1 MSGFFRGGWY
11 HKNRSIKA
19 INHISEMTMKNTI
32 ILILCLLLLCG
43 CSDRNGDIADSES
56 QQESAISIKESVPT
70 ASETTQPSIPWLQDL
85 YDFMQRNGL
94 EIDEFAAKLSLG
106 DAVIRLIDFDQ
117 NQQEELYLGFYDR
130 TAGAICQIVYG
141 NSGFAEILYEDH
153 QRLQTNDTAL
163 LKIIRTESDRV
174 FLRGGSGYY
183 TLTDGSFRR
192 IDETSSVV
200 EQLLYMN
207 YSYGLVFS
215 EECRISEKVYRY
227 IQDHEDGDQ
236 KPLTAYNAGN
246 EPEQPA
252 EDKIRQG
259 PYAWA
264 DDYAEIV
271 WSKLLDPDIQE
282 GRTKYTDRT
291 QAVGLLDV
299 RLMDAAENGIPDLYI
314 EYAVFEGT
322 VYQQVY
328 TYTDKAELIQENTAE
343 VSDTTAADR
352 FLESQMTLYYLIRQS
367 RNPTEE
373 YKIPEPRS
381 REEAYRLAVDIL
393 QTIYGTGT
401 ELLESKADSSGSIHY
416 YGLVSAVLAD
426 FNGDGE
432 DELFCGYLPKDNAWA
447 NTAYQRVFG
456 YEDGKLTVYYAQESC
471 SAGGVD
477 PISSIVKDESGQAYI
492 YWRYEDG
499 LLPDYLYLT
508 DENRFEP
515 AEKRIG
521 DEERYTVFSYVKYF
535 QADRSMD
542 PLRQTEETIAFLQ
555 K

>member
-1 MSGFFRGGWY
+1 
-11 HKNRSIKA
+11 
-19 INHISEMTMKNTI
+19 MKKTI

-43 CSDRNGDIADSES
+43 CSDKSREPADSES
-56 QQESAISIKESVPT
+56 KQEPAGAGEESLLAESGT
-70 ASETTQPSIPWLQDL
+70 EQPSTPWLQDL

-94 EIDEFAAKLSLG
+94 ETDDFAVKLSLG

-117 NQQEELYLGFYDR
+117 DQQEELYFGFYDR

-141 NSGFAEILYEDH
+141 SSGFAEMLYEDR
-153 QRLQTNDTAL
+153 QSLQTDDTAL
-163 LKIIRTESDRV
+163 FKIIQTESGRV

-183 TLTDGSFRR
+183 TLTDGSFQR
-192 IDETSSVV
+192 IDETSPVA

-207 YSYGLVFS
+207 YTYGLVSS
-215 EECRISEKVYRY
+215 EECGMSEEVYSY
-227 IQDHEDGDQ
+227 IQGHKDDDQ

-246 EPEQPA
+246 EPEQPS
-252 EDKIRQG
+252 EDKIPQG

-264 DDYAEIV
+264 DAYAEIV
-271 WSKLLDPDIQE
+271 WSKLLDSDIQE
-282 GRTKYTDRT
+282 GRTKYTDRS

-299 RLMDAAENGIPDLYI
+299 RMMDAGENGIPDLYI
-314 EYAVFEGT
+314 EYAAYEGT

-343 VSDTTAADR
+343 ASDATGADR
-352 FLESQMTLYYLIRQS
+352 LLESQKTLYYLIRQA
-367 RNPTEE
+367 RNPAEE
-373 YKIPEPRS
+373 YIIPEPQS

-393 QTIYGTGT
+393 QTIYGPGT

-447 NTAYQRVFG
+447 NAAYQRVFG

-477 PISSIVKDESGQAYI
+477 PISSIVKDGSGQAYI
-492 YWRYEDG
+492 YWKNEGG

-521 DEERYTVFSYVKYF
+521 DEDRFTAVSYVKYF